1 MSGDGALLVGR
12 YRVLRRLGS
21 GGMGTVLLCR
31 DERLHREVAVKRL
44 HSASPK
50 EIEYRFVR
58 EARLGASLNHPHLV
72 TVFDTLTDDEGVL
85 IVMEYVDG
93 EALSGAIKRGPLPA
107 RQVTRLATEVGS
119 ALDYAHDNGVVHR
132 DVKPPNVLLRG
143 DGSALL
149 ADLGIATAADETRIT
164 RSGTVLGSAAYMAPE
179 QLDGHRAG
187 PAADVYALGAVLF
200 EALTGTRARKGR
212 TPMEIVQDAN
222 GKPPPDLREHL
233 PTAPAA
239 AADVL
244 RRALDR
250 DPAQRPHSAG
260 ELASTLVAALGQPES
275 AARTKRMARTESI
288 GVQPRHGPRP
298 VPRSATPAPDGGR
311 GLAVPAAITAL
322 AVVTAGVGA
331 VALVSQGDG
340 GGDGGAG
347 GSTAPAPRAAAGRPK
362 EKSPKKKETPVVAAP
377 TATPEPA
384 TPEAGASGSQLNA
397 QGFELLKASRYD
409 EAVPV
414 LREAVAKWPEG
425 SRDIEYAYALF
436 NLGKALNR
444 SGDPEAAIPYLE
456 RRLTF
461 SDQRGTVQTELDEAR
476 RRAGTP

>member
-1 MSGDGALLVGR
+1 MSGDGALLADR

-93 EALSGAIKRGPLPA
+93 EALSAAIKRGPLPPEH
-107 RQVTRLATEVGS
+107 VTRIATEVGS

-187 PAADVYALGAVLF
+187 PPADVYALGAVLF
-200 EALTGTRARKGR
+200 EALTGKRARTGR

-250 DPAQRPHSAG
+250 DPG
-260 ELASTLVAALGQPES
+260 
-275 AARTKRMARTESI
+275 
-288 GVQPRHGPRP
+288 
-298 VPRSATPAPDGGR
+298 ATPA
-311 GLAVPAAITAL
+311 
-322 AVVTAGVGA
+322 
-331 VALVSQGDG
+331 Q
-340 GGDGGAG
+340 
-347 GSTAPAPRAAAGRPK
+347 
-362 EKSPKKKETPVVAAP
+362 
-377 TATPEPA
+377 
-384 TPEAGASGSQLNA
+384 
-397 QGFELLKASRYD
+397 
-409 EAVPV
+409 
-414 LREAVAKWPEG
+414 
-425 SRDIEYAYALF
+425 
-436 NLGKALNR
+436 
-444 SGDPEAAIPYLE
+444 
-456 RRLTF
+456 
-461 SDQRGTVQTELDEAR
+461 R
-476 RRAGTP
+476 RRAGLDARRRPCAARLRGPHRVHGADRAHQGAPAPATDTTTGAAGPQRRAAGSRCPLRSRRWRWWRRGWEWSRSPPRGTTAAMAARTAVRPPPRGPRPSRRRRRSPRRKRPRSWPRRPRLRSPPDPRPGRAAPS

>member
-1 MSGDGALLVGR
+1 MPVSGDAALLAGR

-31 DERLHREVAVKRL
+31 DERLHREVAIKRL
-44 HSASPK
+44 HVASPK

-93 EALSGAIKRGPLPA
+93 EALSAAIKRGPLPA
-107 RQVTRLATEVGS
+107 RQVTRIASEVGS
-119 ALDYAHDNGVVHR
+119 ALDYAHGNGVVHR

-200 EALTGTRARKGR
+200 EALTGKRARTGR

-239 AADVL
+239 AAEVL

-260 ELASTLVAALGQPES
+260 ELASTLAAGLAGPDS
-275 AARTKRMARTESI
+275 GARDAPTARTEPI
-288 GVQPRHGPRP
+288 RARPPRP
-298 VPRSATPAPDGGR
+298 ATEDR
-311 GLAVPAAITAL
+311 CH
-322 AVVTAGVGA
+322 
-331 VALVSQGDG
+331 
-340 GGDGGAG
+340 
-347 GSTAPAPRAAAGRPK
+347 RP
-362 EKSPKKKETPVVAAP
+362 
-377 TATPEPA
+377 
-384 TPEAGASGSQLNA
+384 
-397 QGFELLKASRYD
+397 ASR
-409 EAVPV
+409 AT
-414 LREAVAKWPEG
+414 G
-425 SRDIEYAYALF
+425 SRCPV
-436 NLGKALNR
+436 R
-444 SGDPEAAIPYLE
+444 S
-456 RRLTF
+456 RRWR
-461 SDQRGTVQTELDEAR
+461 S
-476 RRAGTP
+476 